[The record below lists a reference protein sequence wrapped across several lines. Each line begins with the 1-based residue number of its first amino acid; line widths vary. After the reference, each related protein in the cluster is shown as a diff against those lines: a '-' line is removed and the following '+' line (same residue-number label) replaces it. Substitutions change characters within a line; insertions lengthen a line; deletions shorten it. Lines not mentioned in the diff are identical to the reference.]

1 MPPGL
6 LLNRQGPF
14 PWRLSAIEGAA
25 TSNFRNTAMKST
37 NIVRSNAQIR
47 HLSLPGL
54 TKILFGC
61 LLLLVAAAGCT
72 GPSAPA
78 KGSPPQE
85 RTINILFIP
94 SDTRPITYHYP
105 LIVSRR
111 QNVNL
116 ILPPAEVLGRGQS
129 DDSQRYEDLAR
140 FIEEKIPP
148 VDGVI
153 LSTDT
158 FIYGSLLASRNHHL
172 SSGELQERLARLRRL
187 PKANPE
193 KKVYAYTSLM
203 RLPKQGG
210 SREEPSYY
218 EEYGARIYRLSV
230 LEHKRKLGLLT
241 GAEAMERE
249 QLARSIPASYLE
261 DYLSRRQKNLSVT
274 KEIIADNPFTYWVLC
289 RDDTSEYGYPRLEYQ
304 ELQQLPGTKFT
315 SLTGADETGLLLLAR
330 MVNEL
335 RGQKPKV
342 FVDYADPQAVNRIPA
357 YEDTPLAQTVREHLA
372 AAGSEEAA
380 RAGDAQIVL
389 MVNNAAGESSEAAS
403 RENEPFRPES
413 HLASFIQRA
422 EAYLRQG
429 KTVAVADVAFANGAD
444 NKLIRL
450 LLEKNLYFQLESY
463 AGWNTAANAL
473 GTAIAEAMLPGDKQR
488 CLLIRLIDDWAYQAN
503 VRQEIKQTV
512 LKLGLDP
519 YNLRGEQKEAVEE
532 LVQKKLN
539 TFLQEHGSFPAT
551 VTEVKLPWNRVFE
564 ISFELSNTRCL
575 ISDREGN
582 CTQKFRAPR
591 ERPGIFVFF

>member
-25 TSNFRNTAMKST
+25 TSNFRNTTMKST
-37 NIVRSNAQIR
+37 NIVQSNAQIR

-54 TKILFGC
+54 AKILFGC
-61 LLLLVAAAGCT
+61 LLLLVTAASCT

-94 SDTRPITYHYP
+94 SDARPITYHYP

-111 QNVNL
+111 QNINL

-148 VDGVI
+148 ADGVI

-158 FIYGSLLASRNHHL
+158 FIYGSLLASRNHRL
-172 SSGELQERLARLRRL
+172 SSGELKERLARLRHLLKDSPSPR
-187 PKANPE
+187 P
-193 KKVYAYTSLM
+193 KVYAYTSLM

-210 SREEPSYY
+210 SREEPPYY
-218 EEYGARIYRLSV
+218 DEFGARIYRFSV
-230 LEHKRKLGLLT
+230 LEHKKKLGLLT

-249 QLARSIPASYLE
+249 QLARSIPAPYLE

-274 KEIIADNPFTYWVLC
+274 KEIIADNPFTCWVLC

-304 ELQQLPGTKFT
+304 ELQQLPGANFT

-330 MVNEL
+330 MVNDFKQE
-335 RGQKPKV
+335 RPKV
-342 FVDYADPQAVNRIPA
+342 YVDYADSRAAGDIPA
-357 YEDTPLAQTVREHLA
+357 YEDVPLEHIVREHLA
-372 AAGSEEAA
+372 AAGGWEVDRSEEA
-380 RAGDAQIVL
+380 DIVL
-389 MVNNAAGESSEAAS
+389 MVNNAKGKSAEAAS
-403 RENEPFRPES
+403 KENEPFRPENC
-413 HLASFIQRA
+413 LASFVQRA
-422 EAYLRQG
+422 EAYLQQG
-429 KTVAVADVAFANGAD
+429 KTVTVADVAFANGAD

-463 AGWNTAANAL
+463 AGWNTASNAL
-473 GTAIAEAMLPGDKQR
+473 GSAIAEVMLQGDKQR
-488 CLLIRLIDDWAYQAN
+488 CLLTRLVDDWTYQAN
-503 VRQEIKQTV
+503 VRQKIKQAIIAR
-512 LKLGLDP
+512 GLDP
-519 YNLRGEQKEAVEE
+519 TNLQEKEKEIFAKLAEE
-532 LVQKKLN
+532 KLN
-539 TFLQEHGSFPAT
+539 AFLQEHGITGAAVTGVDFP
-551 VTEVKLPWNRVFE
+551 ENRTFE
-564 ISFELSNTRCL
+564 IAFDLKINGPAHAR
-575 ISDREGN
+575 
-582 CTQKFRAPR
+582 
-591 ERPGIFVFF
+591 